1 MSMRDGKSTASN
13 VSSWDQ
19 GMANL
24 CISCRL
30 LRGANGGSSADPNPT
45 NKRRDLA
52 LIAGLIHH
60 PTAGLILFE
69 TGCAED
75 VEVKWGAPI
84 TDVFPRTTY
93 NEEHK
98 LPAAIKAA
106 GYDIKDVKAVVIG
119 HLHLDHAGGLEH
131 FIGTKTPIYVHEEE
145 FKHACWAVATE
156 ADLGVYL
163 GHYMDLEK

>member
-1 MSMRDGKSTASN
+1 VNRLRLTLN
-13 VSSWDQ
+13 Y
-19 GMANL
+19 
-24 CISCRL
+24 RL
-30 LRGANGGSSADPNPT
+30 LRGVNGGSKSDPNPT

-52 LIAGLIHH
+52 LIAGLINH
-60 PTAGLILFE
+60 PTEGLILFE

-93 NEEHK
+93 DAEHR

-106 GYDIKDVKAVVIG
+106 GYDIKDIKKVIIG

-131 FIGTKTPIYVHEEE
+131 FIGTKSKSAGPRGGP
-145 FKHACWAVATE
+145 ATHVFHHSLQYE
-156 ADLGVYL
+156 QY
-163 GHYMDLEK
+163 YMSLDTDA

>member
-1 MSMRDGKSTASN
+1 MVSNFLPETSSTGAPQELIL
-13 VSSWDQ
+13 VS
-19 GMANL
+19 
-24 CISCRL
+24 RL
-30 LRGANGGSSADPNPT
+30 LRGVNGGSKSDPNPT

-52 LIAGLIHH
+52 LIAGLIDH

-75 VEVKWGAPI
+75 VDVKWGAPI

-106 GYDIKDVKAVVIG
+106 GYDIKDVKKVIIG

-131 FIGTKTPIYVHEEE
+131 FVGTKSKLASLVCCLCRLPPDNRSPIYHGSP
-145 FKHACWAVATE
+145 ANSA
-156 ADLGVYL
+156 
-163 GHYMDLEK
+163 